1 MALLL
6 EAITE
11 GQSALSAFFA
21 ELGYFGPFL
30 VLVACGFGFPLP
42 EEVTMLGAGFLVYE
56 GEVEAL
62 PVVGVCW
69 AATLIGDSVPYWV
82 GRRFGRSALRIGP
95 VARVLHPERMG
106 SIERRFERNG
116 SWAVFACRFVPGLR
130 LPAWFTAGTLGMPYL
145 RFIAIDGLGAMIM
158 TPLFV
163 LLGYTSGE
171 KIAQLEQRV
180 ENLHQ
185 ILGFVAM
192 SLVAILLAR
201 YAFKGGGDGGPGG
214 PEEAA
219 APAPGPDT
227 DDEPDGDRP

>member
-1 MALLL
+1 VALLL

-11 GQSALSAFFA
+11 GQSTLPAFFA

-82 GRRFGRSALRIGP
+82 GRRFGRSVLGIGP

-106 SIERRFERNG
+106 AIERRFERNG
-116 SWAVFACRFVPGLR
+116 AWAVFACRFVPGLR

-145 RFIAIDGLGAMIM
+145 RFIAIDGLGALLM

-163 LLGYTSGE
+163 LLGYTAGE
-171 KIAQLEQRV
+171 KIAELEQRV

-185 ILGFVAM
+185 ILGFVAI

-201 YAFKGGGDGGPGG
+201 YAFKGSGGD
-214 PEEAA
+214 AA
-219 APAPGPDT
+219 AGPQGRAPGPDAE
-227 DDEPDGDRP
+227 DEPDGDRP

>member
-6 EAITE
+6 EALTE
-11 GQSALSAFFA
+11 AQSGLSSFFA
-21 ELGYFGPFL
+21 ELGYLGPFL

-56 GEVEAL
+56 GEVEAV
-62 PVVGVCW
+62 PVVAVCW

-95 VARVLHPERMG
+95 VARVLHAERMG
-106 SIERRFERNG
+106 AIERRFERNG

-130 LPAWFTAGTLGMPYL
+130 LPAWFTAGTLGMPYH
-145 RFIAIDGLGAMIM
+145 RFLAIDGLGAMIM

-163 LLGYTSGE
+163 LLGYGSGE
-171 KIAQLEQRV
+171 KIAELEQRV

-185 ILGFVAM
+185 ILGFVAL
-192 SLVAILLAR
+192 SLVGMLLAR
-201 YAFKGGGDGGPGG
+201 FVFKGSGGDSG
-214 PEEAA
+214 AA
-219 APAPGPDT
+219 AADAPSDV
-227 DDEPDGDRP
+227 DEQPDGDRP